1 MGGCNFTRF
10 GHRINIRRLDMDH
23 HLVLVSSE
31 DGVTFARTYGS
42 FQSALAGSLEM
53 IDFIR
58 DNTLRS
64 AKLN

>member
-1 MGGCNFTRF
+1 M
-10 GHRINIRRLDMDH
+10 
-23 HLVLVSSE
+23 LVSSE